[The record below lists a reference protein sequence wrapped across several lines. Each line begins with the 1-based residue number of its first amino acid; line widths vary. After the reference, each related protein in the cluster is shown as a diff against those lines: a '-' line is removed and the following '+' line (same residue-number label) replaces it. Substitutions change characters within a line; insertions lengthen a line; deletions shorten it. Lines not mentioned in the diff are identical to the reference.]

1 MVKKAL
7 IDIALNSSI
16 FFTDFSQNWDAYE
29 ILIKAKRNPE
39 TIDALEEHDE
49 YQ

>member
-7 IDIALNSSI
+7 IDIALNSNI

-29 ILIKAKRNPE
+29 ILITVKRNE
-39 TIDALEEHDE
+39 DTINALEEHD
-49 YQ
+49 